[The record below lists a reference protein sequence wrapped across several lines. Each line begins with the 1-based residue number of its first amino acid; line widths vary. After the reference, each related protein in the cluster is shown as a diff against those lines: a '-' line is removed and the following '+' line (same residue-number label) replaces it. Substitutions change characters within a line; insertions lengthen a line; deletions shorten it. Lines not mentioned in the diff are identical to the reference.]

1 MNARSDG
8 QPKSLPRKLPYGIAY
23 RNRRKP
29 YIVKFKRN
37 KRSVYV
43 GSYKTLDEASIYAN
57 NFLLKELAR

>member
-43 GSYKTLDEASIYAN
+43 GSYLTLEQATLRADE
-57 NFLLKELAR
+57 FLQKEAR